1 MLNKID
7 HLGIA
12 VYSTETV
19 KKIFAKIFNLTP
31 VFEEIVQDQR
41 VKVVGFRVGQ
51 STLEFLEPT
60 SKESPIAKFLEKRG
74 EGLHHV
80 SMDVSDITSTLKK
93 LKSENIRL
101 IDETPRMGA
110 EGKKI
115 AFVHPKSLFGILLEL
130 SEELEG
136 RKHSPRT

>member
-12 VYSTETV
+12 VYSIETV
-19 KKIFAKIFNLTP
+19 KKFFARIFNLTP
-31 VFEEIVQDQR
+31 VFEEIVQDQQ
-41 VKVVGFRVGQ
+41 VKVVGFRVGE
-51 STLEFLEPT
+51 STLEFLEPI
-60 SKESPIAKFLEKRG
+60 SEESPIAKFLEKRG

-80 SMDVSDITSTLKK
+80 SMDVSDITTTLKT
-93 LKSENIRL
+93 LKSESIRL
-101 IDETPRMGA
+101 IDETPRIGA

-115 AFVHPKSLFGILLEL
+115 AFVHPKSIFGILLEL

-136 RKHSPRT
+136 TNHSPST

>member
-12 VYSTETV
+12 VYSIETV

-31 VFEEIVQDQR
+31 VFEELVEDQQ

-51 STLEFLEPT
+51 SNLEFLEPT

-74 EGLHHV
+74 EGIHHV
-80 SMDVSDITSTLKK
+80 SLDVSDIASTMKT
-93 LKSENIRL
+93 LKSEDIRL
-101 IDETPRMGA
+101 IDETPRIGA
-110 EGKKI
+110 EGKRI

-136 RKHSPRT
+136 TNHPPNP